1 MSMQIKFNDD
11 YKEVSTYNGVINDDY
26 KFTVDVY
33 YDSIDKKYFV
43 KGVEFTDDISVTFSK
58 KKAVKRIKSLVKEWY
73 YLDDK

>member
-1 MSMQIKFNDD
+1 MAMQIEFKDD
-11 YKEVSTYNGVINDDY
+11 YKEVCTYNGVINDDY

-58 KKAVKRIKSLVKEWY
+58 KKAIKRIKSIVKGWY
-73 YLDDK
+73 TLDE

>member
-11 YKEVSTYNGVINDDY
+11 YKEVCTYNGVINDDY

-33 YDSIDKKYFV
+33 WNSIDKKYFV

-73 YLDDK
+73 TLDE

>member
-33 YDSIDKKYFV
+33 FDSTDKKYIV
-43 KGVEFTDDISVTFSK
+43 KEVEFTDDISVNFDK
-58 KKAVKRIKSLVKEWY
+58 EKARIRIESLVKEWY
-73 YLDDK
+73 TLDE

>member
-1 MSMQIKFNDD
+1 MAMQIKFNDD

-33 YDSIDKKYFV
+33 WNSIDKKYIV
-43 KGVEFTDDISVTFSK
+43 KDVEFTDDISVTFSK

-73 YLDDK
+73 YLDE